1 MSEPGPPL
9 NLREK
14 YAADRALADLKRETR
29 LEKAALKDY
38 WRGVLLPAATRLAAF
53 VIGCLVLGHWVIVPF
68 REAKMDRPQPYYAAS
83 SYYMEGDLTRAAE
96 SLKTI
101 LEKKPLAS
109 PANILMAK
117 IEVSRG
123 KPEAAIGHLKK
134 ARETTLDQK
143 EIDAW
148 IAALERTSSPGNI
161 PHSP

>member
-1 MSEPGPPL
+1 
-9 NLREK
+9 
-14 YAADRALADLKRETR
+14 
-29 LEKAALKDY
+29 
-38 WRGVLLPAATRLAAF
+38 
-53 VIGCLVLGHWVIVPF
+53 
-68 REAKMDRPQPYYAAS
+68 MDRPQPYYAAS

-101 LEKKPLAS
+101 LEKNPLAS

-123 KPEAAIGHLKK
+123 KPEAAIGYLKK

-148 IAALERTSSPGNI
+148 IVALERTSSPGNI